1 MVIPCNT
8 EGFFEFMAERENIRL
23 KKEAG
28 EPWPWTEDKILQTY
42 KFTNVFREADATTVW
57 FRENVRAPLR
67 DYSVSVFFA
76 TVAFRWFNKIE
87 TGKLLLPYLLG
98 EEKWNMAVLYPK
110 LLPHKPWVNGA
121 YIIKTPNGM
130 DKLMGRRTVIENV
143 YTDKTWFDNSGDDQL
158 DPNLELL
165 HKELQDFPYMGPF
178 MAYEVVT
185 DLRHTC
191 ILEHAPDIMTW
202 ANAGPGAKRGIYR
215 VFNKDVH
222 PRDMNGMMQDLL
234 ELGQK
239 VASINWY
246 APLEMR
252 EIEHTLCEFDK
263 YQRTALGEGQP
274 KQKYIVE
281 NH

>member
-8 EGFFEFMAERENIRL
+8 EGFFEFMAERESIRL

-57 FRENVRAPLR
+57 FRENVRDPLR
-67 DYSVSVFFA
+67 DYSELVFFA

-98 EEKWNMAVLYPK
+98 KEKWNMAVLYPK

-121 YIIKTPNGM
+121 YIIKTPDGM
-130 DKLMGRRTVIENV
+130 DKLMGVLTVIENV
-143 YTDKTWFDNSGDDQL
+143 HTDKTWFYDGIDDQL
-158 DPNLELL
+158 DPNLEFL

-215 VFNKDVH
+215 IFNKDVR
-222 PRDMNGMMQDLL
+222 PRDMNGIMQDLL
-234 ELGQK
+234 KLGQK
-239 VASINWY
+239 VASISWY

-281 NH
+281 KH